1 MPVSRLRVKYA
12 GRYARG
18 RGRPLRR
25 GQAGGVVAP
34 GAPTVSPHL
43 RVVSREKAL
52 VPEPVST
59 GFACLRGWSLV
70 ADSVRQEWVLHRDRR
85 DVRL

>member
-1 MPVSRLRVKYA
+1 MRGGTPGGA
-12 GRYARG
+12 GGLFAEG
-18 RGRPLRR
+18 R
-25 GQAGGVVAP
+25 QGGVVAP

-70 ADSVRQEWVLHRDRR
+70 ADSVQQEWVLHRDRR